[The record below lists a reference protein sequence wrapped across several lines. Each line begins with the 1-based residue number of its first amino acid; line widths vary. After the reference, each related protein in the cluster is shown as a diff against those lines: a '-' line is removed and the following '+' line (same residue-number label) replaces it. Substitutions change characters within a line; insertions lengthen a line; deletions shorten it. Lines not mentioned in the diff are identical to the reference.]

1 MVMTRHAGF
10 TLIELMLVV
19 AVVGILAAIAY
30 PSYQEQ
36 VRQTRR
42 AEVASVLLENAQLL
56 ERHFTRHGAYDEGNA
71 ALVTQSP
78 GAGQAV
84 FEVRA
89 ELQADSYRLVAR
101 AVPGGIMARDV
112 CAEYSLDQVGQRTPA
127 DSRCWRR

>member
-42 AEVASVLLENAQLL
+42 AEVAS
-56 ERHFTRHGAYDEGNA
+56 
-71 ALVTQSP
+71 
-78 GAGQAV
+78 
-84 FEVRA
+84 
-89 ELQADSYRLVAR
+89 LVAR